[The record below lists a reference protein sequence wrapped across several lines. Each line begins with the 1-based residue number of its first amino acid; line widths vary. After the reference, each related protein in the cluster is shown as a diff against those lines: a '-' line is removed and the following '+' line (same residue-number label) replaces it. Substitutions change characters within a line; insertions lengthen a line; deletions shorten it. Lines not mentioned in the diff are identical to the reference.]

1 MDNILKSVKDIEAD
15 LHEIR
20 ARIAQ
25 YKTNV
30 QRATNVRNLYDD
42 DEDFIASLIT
52 AIDEVTDDLDT
63 ITDDLDMAGKY
74 CDDLVVAVE
83 MEQLSQKVQSC

>member
-15 LHEIR
+15 LYGIR

-30 QRATNVRNLYDD
+30 QRATNVRDLYDD
-42 DEDFIASLIT
+42 DEEFIASLI
-52 AIDEVTDDLDT
+52 AALDEVTYDLDT
-63 ITDDLDMAGKY
+63 ITGDLDMAGKY